1 MVQQSEK
8 FTQAFEKHNS
18 GQLTDARDMYLE
30 ILQKE
35 PENAQVWGYL
45 GVLYYQVKDY
55 MEAELC
61 IKKAISLNPRLY
73 YIENLARLYL
83 DKGEFKAAIALYEDI
98 VKASDTYENN
108 FNLAMAYKG
117 NHDWEKAKKAY
128 YK

>member
-45 GVLYYQVKDY
+45 GVLYYQVK
-55 MEAELC
+55 
-61 IKKAISLNPRLY
+61 RLY
-73 YIENLARLYL
+73 
-83 DKGEFKAAIALYEDI
+83 G
-98 VKASDTYENN
+98 S
-108 FNLAMAYKG
+108 
-117 NHDWEKAKKAY
+117 
-128 YK
+128 